1 MEHSIP
7 YGNKGNK
14 FFLKNEIF
22 SQIFTPKY
30 PSPQNVENQTFN
42 KIRLCLRLK
51 SDKVGQISFG
61 IIF

>member
-7 YGNKGNK
+7 SSNKGKN
-14 FFLKNEIF
+14 FLLKNEIF
-22 SQIFTPKY
+22 SQIFTPKH

-42 KIRLCLRLK
+42 KTGLCLRLK